1 MSATAP
7 DQTTSPSAVPAW
19 LRPHRDLGPLEGA
32 LSRPVRLP
40 LPQVIGAAVAVL
52 LLVVPAVARTI
63 GAGTDALGVPGE
75 VASPVGPVWIW
86 IAVAVAVATAA
97 MAGRS
102 LQRLDWPL
110 PALLRAV
117 EYGTVLL
124 LTGASGW
131 AYLLLAVLAAHH
143 YGIVYRVR
151 LSGTGSQGWLFL
163 LVGGWPVRCTLLVV
177 AAATGTLEV
186 VVPAMVLYLGPLV
199 AADALVS
206 WRHLGR

>member
-1 MSATAP
+1 VSATDP
-7 DQTTSPSAVPAW
+7 IPAW
-19 LRPHRDLGPLEGA
+19 LRPHRDLGPLEGV

-40 LPQVIGAAVAVL
+40 VPQVVGAAVAAL
-52 LLVVPAVARTI
+52 LLVVPAVARTLDA
-63 GAGTDALGVPGE
+63 GADALGVPGQ

-86 IAVAVAVATAA
+86 AAVAVAVATVA

-102 LQRLDWPL
+102 LRRLDWPL

-124 LTGASGW
+124 LTGASPW

-151 LSGTGSQGWLFL
+151 LSGTGSHGWLSL
-163 LVGGWPVRCTLLVV
+163 LAGGWPVRCAVVVV
-177 AAATGTLEV
+177 AAATATLEV
-186 VVPAMVLYLGPLV
+186 VVPTLVLLLGPLV
-199 AADALVS
+199 ATDALVS